1 MYNFSKSLWITIILA
16 YSYCIVPQAQASTPA
31 TSMTQP
37 LAYYINA
44 NEVEGDNLRL
54 ANGTDQITAIIPIS
68 SRSDVTG
75 INIHI
80 KFINSIS
87 LSKDRSQIRFRF
99 NGQVVGQVPLDPL
112 YPEGSINLSIPKSM
126 VRAGNNQLIFESS

>member
-1 MYNFSKSLWITIILA
+1 MYNFSKSLWIAIILA
-16 YSYCIVPQAQASTPA
+16 SSYCIVPQAQANTPT

-54 ANGTDQITAIIPIS
+54 ANGTDQVTAVIPIS
-68 SRSDVTG
+68 SRSAVTG

-99 NGQVVGQVPLDPL
+99 NGQVIGQVP
-112 YPEGSINLSIPKSM
+112 
-126 VRAGNNQLIFESS
+126 